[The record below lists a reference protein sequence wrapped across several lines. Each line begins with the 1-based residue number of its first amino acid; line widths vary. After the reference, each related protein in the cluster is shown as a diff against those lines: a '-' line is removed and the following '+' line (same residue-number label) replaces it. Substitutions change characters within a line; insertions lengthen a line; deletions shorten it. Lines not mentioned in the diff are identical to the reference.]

1 MTDKPSL
8 DVKALRLTARRDW
21 EKATRQRMR
30 FTDRAGESIPWWLII
45 VAGVFFLLSIPHTI
59 DVFNIITPRVGYVA
73 PFGVEF
79 GLLYAA
85 FRRRQLHRVSWQL
98 LTLELLL
105 FVTSVIV
112 NGAGSL
118 QAVIAATSDVQGKSF
133 EVLIGDYRALPVISQ
148 VALLLVPVAAL
159 IIPIGTTVAGDGL
172 ASLFLEGRG
181 SGNWLEARWKD
192 EQGMVE
198 FEALRDAALQ
208 AGYTPTQAAR
218 WAEQIAYAGAA
229 STTVHA
235 WTRPQLSMPAESE
248 QSVDEFNEQ
257 TGQRGQFGNSSSGY
271 TKQMDARSVIRAYL
285 ARHPEMRTASLNQ
298 IVDNIRQE
306 TGVKVGRSS
315 VHNVL
320 HEPVAFSDNGHE
332 R

>member
-1 MTDKPSL
+1 MTEKPSL
-8 DVKALRLTARRDW
+8 DVKAIRLAARRDW
-21 EKATRQRMR
+21 EKATRKRMR
-30 FTDRAGESIPWWLII
+30 FTDRAGESIPWWLVI

-98 LTLELLL
+98 FILELLL

-118 QAVIAATSDVQGKSF
+118 QAVIAATSDVQGMSF
-133 EVLIGDYRALPVISQ
+133 EALVSDYRTLPVISQ

-192 EQGMVE
+192 EQGTVE
-198 FEALRDAALQ
+198 FEALRDAALL
-208 AGYTPTQAAR
+208 AGHTPAQAAR
-218 WAEQIAYAGAA
+218 WAEQIAYAG
-229 STTVHA
+229 
-235 WTRPQLSMPAESE
+235 RPQMSAPDRPGHADAAD
-248 QSVDEFNEQ
+248 VTDTRGHG
-257 TGQRGQFGNSSSGY
+257 TGQGY
-271 TKQMDARSVIRAYL
+271 SKNMSAREAARQYL
-285 ARHPEMRTASLNQ
+285 A
-298 IVDNIRQE
+298 DNPDAAALSVRALADE
-306 TGVKVGRSS
+306 VGIGKT
-315 VHNVL
+315 VAAEVL
-320 HEPVAFSDNGHE
+320 AEHRAFGIGSRNGHGE
-332 R
+332 